1 MERRIAWADS
11 ILDTME
17 SGIDV
22 SQIDERLAMT
32 PEQRLESLQSFLAF
46 LDELRCVWKNAPK

>member
-22 SQIDERLAMT
+22 SQIDDRLAMT

-46 LDELRCVWKNAPK
+46 LDELRCAGKSTPK

>member
-22 SQIDERLAMT
+22 SQIDEHLAMA
-32 PEQRLESLQSFLAF
+32 PEQRIESLQSFLAF
-46 LDELRCVWKNAPK
+46 IDNFRSAQKSAEK

>member
-11 ILDTME
+11 ILDTIE

-22 SQIDERLAMT
+22 SQIDEHLAMT

-46 LDELRCVWKNAPK
+46 LDELRSARKSIPR